1 MESISKS
8 KSKLLSNTRSPSPR
22 EDKPKAALQF
32 ARQAEKL
39 AVRHGSDDD
48 LHATAAVEGKF
59 VTPHDAVIETAEGG
73 RLPSVPLKEAERLNE
88 LRERVDTGR
97 QRDSG
102 SAASSSSSS
111 SPSPP
116 REARVLSTRTSSST
130 LLAEKRNAANS
141 RPGESQGRLDTCTP
155 PSHTH
160 PLFPPLPIY
169 GPPSFLRNL
178 QCQSFRVIS
187 FFLSLSFLGAIV
199 LGSLLSSIPTGIRHT
214 WMRLRGRNPD
224 EERKFYP
231 EEIQRERARKEAAE
245 RWERRL
251 RQKKSEDDMETGE
264 EDYPPLEGGKD
275 PLISDLAYYAR
286 RVGLDAEKFKVQ
298 TEDGFLINLWH
309 LYDPKEYTPLPEEE
323 RQHRGPDV
331 FQEQNKKGKHTPRNS
346 SNRRYPVLLIPGLLQ
361 QAGTYCANDDDS
373 LSFFLC
379 KAGYDVWLGDNRCG
393 FEPVHTMLTYAD
405 PRMWAWNIR
414 QMGVLDLPA
423 LISRVLYQTGFDK
436 LGLICHS
443 QGTTETLVALARD
456 QRPEIGQHISV
467 FCALAP
473 AAYAGPLIKKMYFRF
488 MRIISPSMFRLFFGI
503 HAFIPFMMTI
513 HSVLHPRIYGALGY
527 RVFSYL
533 FGWTDDRWDRGLR
546 DRMFQF
552 SPVYVS
558 VESMRWW
565 LGRDCFAKQKC
576 ILATREDAIREDL
589 EDDRYANGLC
599 DGDRRADG
607 AWYGPGVPPFALWI
621 AGSDDLVDGR
631 RLLRRFRNGREPHVD
646 VVHAKIIDEYE
657 HLDVVWALDMIEQV
671 GKEVRDVLWKTV
683 PEDVKASCR
692 IPRGVQPML

>member
-1 MESISKS
+1 MGSILKSDSKS
-8 KSKLLSNTRSPSPR
+8 QSDTRSPSPSQ
-22 EDKPKAALQF
+22 EKSTAALQF

-39 AVRHGSDDD
+39 AFKSRSDDD
-48 LHATAAVEGKF
+48 QHATAAVEGKF

-73 RLPSVPLKEAERLNE
+73 RLPAVPLKEAERLNE
-88 LRERVDTGR
+88 LRERVDTGG
-97 QRDSG
+97 QKSP
-102 SAASSSSSS
+102 AASSSSSSS
-111 SPSPP
+111 SPSPS
-116 REARVLSTRTSSST
+116 REGRVWSMQPSPTT
-130 LLAEKRNAANS
+130 LLAEKREAANS
-141 RPGESQGRLDTCTP
+141 RPEESQGRLDTSTP

-178 QCQSFRVIS
+178 QCQSFRIFS
-187 FFLSLSFLGAIV
+187 FFLSLAFLGSIV
-199 LGSLLSSIPTGIRHT
+199 LGSVLSSIPTVIRHT
-214 WMRLRGRNPD
+214 CMRLTGRNPD
-224 EERKFYP
+224 EERKFYA
-231 EEIQRERARKEAAE
+231 EEVHRERTRKEAAE

-251 RQKKSEDDMETGE
+251 RQKKSDNDMETGE
-264 EDYPPLEGGKD
+264 DEYPPSEGGKD
-275 PLISDLAYYAR
+275 LLVSDIAYYAR

-298 TEDGFLINLWH
+298 TEDGFIISLWH

-323 RQHRGPDV
+323 RQHRDPEV
-331 FQEQNKKGKHTPRNS
+331 FQGQKKEGQRGSRNS
-346 SNRRYPVLLIPGLLQ
+346 SKRRYPVLLIPGLLQ
-361 QAGTYCANDDDS
+361 NAGAYCANDDDS

-393 FEPVHTMLTYAD
+393 LEPEHTMLTYSD

-423 LISRVLYQTGFDK
+423 LISRVLYETGFEK

-456 QRPEIGQHISV
+456 QRPEISEHISV

-488 MRIISPSMFRLFFGI
+488 MRIITPGMFRIFFGI

-527 RVFSYL
+527 KVFSYL
-533 FGWTDDRWDRGLR
+533 FSWSDDRWDRGLR

-558 VESMRWW
+558 AESMRWW

-576 ILATREDAIREDL
+576 ILATKEDGIREEI
-589 EDDRYANGLC
+589 EDHRYASGLC
-599 DGDRRADG
+599 DGEGRADG
-607 AWYGPGVPPFALWI
+607 AWYGPGVCPFAIWV

-631 RLLRRFRNGREPHVD
+631 RLLRRLENGREPHVN
-646 VVHAKIIDEYE
+646 VVHAKVIEEYE
-657 HLDVVWALDMIEQV
+657 HLDVIWALDMIDQV
-671 GKEVRDVLWKTV
+671 GKEVRDVIWKTA
-683 PEDVKASCR
+683 PEDVKVTCR
-692 IPRGVQPML
+692 IPRGVQPM